1 MSFQAAGRRGSPVN
15 LTLLAFAVLYS
26 FASSMEAEDPP
37 IRPRPAAS
45 VQIAFAD
52 GRNIEGE
59 LENLSESELS
69 LHGNPDPIPLYEIHE
84 IRIGSTPPG
93 KEPDFST
100 GAIVAFGSGEKILGR
115 VTKIGNEAGGPVATI
130 SLGEK
135 FSPITGR
142 LASLAGFRLREEYP
156 DDPVFEKT
164 LEAPPPQQ
172 DVFILR
178 RAGLLSASGVFRGLD
193 KDYLQVEIADK
204 KSRVR
209 RQLVH
214 GVILAPIAASR
225 KETDPPTRL
234 EIPGQGRLPAYLL
247 GIERTKEETFLLFR
261 LPLSPP
267 REVQKIPFS
276 SLSRILPASDKIVFL
291 SSIEPDK
298 VKETA
303 VLGRGFPYR
312 KDLSV
317 SGAPLR
323 LKGRTYRRGLGV
335 HSRTAL
341 EYALNGRYTT
351 FAAIIGLDDSSRGKG
366 SVTFVVSADGKELL
380 RENFDSSRAP
390 LPISFPVSG
399 SRKLTLL
406 VDYGSDQLDL
416 GDHAD
421 WANAR
426 LTK

>member
-15 LTLLAFAVLYS
+15 LTLLAFATLYS
-26 FASSMEAEDPP
+26 LASSLEAENPAVKS
-37 IRPRPAAS
+37 RPAAL
-45 VQIAFAD
+45 VQVAFAD
-52 GRNIEGE
+52 GRNIEGA

-84 IRIGSTPPG
+84 IRIGSTPAG

-100 GAIVAFGSGEKILGR
+100 GAIVAFSSGEKILAR
-115 VTKIGNEAGGPVATI
+115 VTEISNEAGGPVATI

-135 FSPITGR
+135 FPPVTGR
-142 LASLAGFRLREEYP
+142 LASLSGFRLREKYP

-164 LEAPPPQQ
+164 LEAPPPLE

-209 RQLVH
+209 RQLVQ

-225 KETDPPTRL
+225 KEADPPARL
-234 EIPGQGRLPAYLL
+234 DIPGLGRLPAYLL
-247 GIERTKEETFLLFR
+247 GIERTKKETFLLFR

-267 REVQKIPFS
+267 REVQRIPLS
-276 SLSRILPASDKIVFL
+276 SLTRILPASDKIVFL

-335 HSRTAL
+335 HSRTVL
-341 EYALNGRYTT
+341 EYALNGGYTT

-399 SRKLTLL
+399 ARKLTLL

-421 WANAR
+421 WVNAR

>member
-1 MSFQAAGRRGSPVN
+1 LSFQAAGRRGSPVN
-15 LTLLAFAVLYS
+15 LTLLAFAALYS
-26 FASSMEAEDPP
+26 LASSLEAENPAVKS
-37 IRPRPAAS
+37 RPAAL
-45 VQIAFAD
+45 VQVAFAD
-52 GRNIEGE
+52 GRNIEGA

-84 IRIGSTPPG
+84 IRIGSTPAG

-100 GAIVAFGSGEKILGR
+100 GAIVAFSNGEKILAR
-115 VTKIGNEAGGPVATI
+115 VTEISNEAGGPVATI

-135 FSPITGR
+135 FPPVTGR
-142 LASLAGFRLREEYP
+142 LASLSGFRLREKYP

-164 LEAPPPQQ
+164 LEAPPPLE

-209 RQLVH
+209 RQLVQ

-225 KETDPPTRL
+225 KEADPPARL
-234 EIPGQGRLPAYLL
+234 EIPGLGRLPAYLL
-247 GIERTKEETFLLFR
+247 GIERTKKETFLLFR

-267 REVQKIPFS
+267 REVQRIPLS
-276 SLSRILPASDKIVFL
+276 SLTRILPASDKIVFL

-335 HSRTAL
+335 HSRTVL
-341 EYALNGRYTT
+341 EYALNGGYTT

-399 SRKLTLL
+399 ARKLTLL

-421 WANAR
+421 WVNAR

>member
-1 MSFQAAGRRGSPVN
+1 LSFQAAGRRGSPVN
-15 LTLLAFAVLYS
+15 LTLLAFAALYS
-26 FASSMEAEDPP
+26 LASSLEAENPAVKS
-37 IRPRPAAS
+37 RPAAL
-45 VQIAFAD
+45 VQVAFAD
-52 GRNIEGE
+52 GRNIEGA

-84 IRIGSTPPG
+84 IRIGSTPAG

-100 GAIVAFGSGEKILGR
+100 GAVVAFSSGEKILAR
-115 VTKIGNEAGGPVATI
+115 VTEISNEAGGPVATI

-135 FSPITGR
+135 FPPVTGR
-142 LASLAGFRLREEYP
+142 LASLSGFRLREKYP

-164 LEAPPPQQ
+164 LEAPPPLE

-209 RQLVH
+209 RQLVQ

-225 KETDPPTRL
+225 KEADPPARL
-234 EIPGQGRLPAYLL
+234 EIPGLGRLPAYLL
-247 GIERTKEETFLLFR
+247 GIERTKKETFLLFR

-267 REVQKIPFS
+267 REVQRIPLS
-276 SLSRILPASDKIVFL
+276 SLTRILPASDKIVFL

-335 HSRTAL
+335 HSRTVL
-341 EYALNGRYTT
+341 EYALNGGYTT

-399 SRKLTLL
+399 ARKLTLL

-421 WANAR
+421 WVNAR

>member
-15 LTLLAFAVLYS
+15 LTLLAFATLYS
-26 FASSMEAEDPP
+26 LASSLEAENPAVKS
-37 IRPRPAAS
+37 RPAAL
-45 VQIAFAD
+45 VQVAFAD
-52 GRNIEGE
+52 GRNIEGA

-84 IRIGSTPPG
+84 IRIGSTPAG

-100 GAIVAFGSGEKILGR
+100 GAIVAFSSGEKILAR
-115 VTKIGNEAGGPVATI
+115 VTEISNEAGGPVATI

-135 FSPITGR
+135 FPPVTGR
-142 LASLAGFRLREEYP
+142 LASLSGFRLREKYP

-164 LEAPPPQQ
+164 LEAPPPLE

-209 RQLVH
+209 RQLVQ

-225 KETDPPTRL
+225 KEADPPARL
-234 EIPGQGRLPAYLL
+234 EIPGLGRLPAYLL
-247 GIERTKEETFLLFR
+247 GIERTKKETFLLFR

-267 REVQKIPFS
+267 REVQRIPLS
-276 SLSRILPASDKIVFL
+276 SLTRILPASDKIVFL

-335 HSRTAL
+335 HSRTVL
-341 EYALNGRYTT
+341 EYALNGGYTT

-399 SRKLTLL
+399 ARKLTLL

-421 WANAR
+421 WVNAR